1 MSRMRSLAAV
11 LEVAVLMVVVAACV
25 SGESSTSQDK
35 RSPST
40 SPTTTTISGPCQTT
54 LAPGNLRGVYRN
66 EGTSMEPNFHG
77 GQLVAIQRVLPS
89 ELRQGDVIV
98 FHFPLDPG
106 RVGPHGCTRDFMK
119 RIVGL
124 PGDRIEIS
132 RGVVLID
139 GRELVEPYEP
149 NRDSSSLK
157 PVVLGMDEFF
167 VLGDDRA
174 RSNDSRNWGPLPADA
189 IIAKVVAR
197 GGGHD

>member
-1 MSRMRSLAAV
+1 
-11 LEVAVLMVVVAACV
+11 
-25 SGESSTSQDK
+25 
-35 RSPST
+35 
-40 SPTTTTISGPCQTT
+40 
-54 LAPGNLRGVYRN
+54 
-66 EGTSMEPNFHG
+66 
-77 GQLVAIQRVLPS
+77 
-89 ELRQGDVIV
+89 
-98 FHFPLDPG
+98 
-106 RVGPHGCTRDFMK
+106 MK

-174 RSNDSRNWGPLPADA
+174 RSNDSRNWGPLPADT